1 LEVLTQ
7 VRFDGAEFVQDHGMI
22 DLLKKITL
30 LLTVLSSV
38 GCTLPWHKEV
48 ARSNAPPALSMN
60 ISSAELVEH
69 LNSKTQGLEGWRC
82 TSTRMHVRLPNGMG
96 QRLKG
101 AIACQAPNYFRL
113 TASNVIATAD
123 LGSNNHRC
131 WVYVKPGESA
141 IMTWKH
147 EDTALLQQIPS
158 GVPYIDPNWLML
170 VLGVTPLNPSDYE
183 ISSPAGSNE
192 LWLAAIEEGPSGGP
206 LRRVIKVDVM
216 TGDIREH
223 AVYDSERNPLVR
235 AQLSGYRWYNQKR
248 IPQSVKLLFPQMDSE
263 MTLTFD
269 GIETNPHLP
278 DELWRMPDH
287 NLQVVD
293 LGEVIRHKMLAEQ
306 GQLARGQNQFGAAPT
321 AHLQAPVFDDT
332 TRSAFAPPAETTLID
347 GSFGEQQGLEEP
359 DWDTPIS
366 YTRTSEPVRQ
376 VQENPS
382 PPPRRRTMFDYF
394 RRR

>member
-1 LEVLTQ
+1 
-7 VRFDGAEFVQDHGMI
+7 MI
-22 DLLKKITL
+22 ELLKNITFL
-30 LLTVLSSV
+30 LIVFSIA
-38 GCTLPWHKEV
+38 GCTGFLQKETP
-48 ARSNAPPALSMN
+48 RSSAPPALSMN
-60 ISSAELVEH
+60 ISSADLVEH

-123 LGSNNHRC
+123 LGSNHQRC

-141 IMTWKH
+141 IMTWRH

-170 VLGVTPLNPSDYE
+170 VLGVTPLNPDDYE
-183 ISSPAGSNE
+183 ISSPAGSRE
-192 LWLAAIEEGPSGGP
+192 LWLAAIEEGPSGRP
-206 LRRVIKVDVM
+206 LRRVIKVDVVS
-216 TGDIREH
+216 GDIREH

-248 IPQSVKLLFPQMDSE
+248 IPQSVKLLFPLMDSE

-278 DELWRMPDH
+278 DKLWRMPDH

-293 LGEVIRHKMLAEQ
+293 LGEVVRHRMLAEQ
-306 GQLARGQNQFGAAPT
+306 GHLNPGQNQFGSVPT
-321 AHLQAPVFDDT
+321 VHLQSPEFES
-332 TRSAFAPPAETTLID
+332 TRSAFVPSAEASLID
-347 GSFGEQQGLEEP
+347 GSFGEPQELEEP
-359 DWDTPIS
+359 DWDKPIS
-366 YTRTSEPVRQ
+366 YSRNMAPAVSAGMQ
-376 VQENPS
+376 QS
-382 PPPRRRTMFDYF
+382 PPPRRKTLFDYF

>member
-1 LEVLTQ
+1 MQ
-7 VRFDGAEFVQDHGMI
+7 
-22 DLLKKITL
+22 
-30 LLTVLSSV
+30 
-38 GCTLPWHKEV
+38 
-48 ARSNAPPALSMN
+48 PPKLSMN
-60 ISSAELVEH
+60 ITSDELVQH

-82 TSTRMHVRLPNGMG
+82 TSTRMQVRLPNGIS

-141 IMTWKH
+141 VMTWKH

-170 VLGVTPLNPSDYE
+170 VLGVTPLDPADYE
-183 ISSPAGSNE
+183 ISSPAGSRE
-192 LWLAAIEEGPSGGP
+192 LWLAAIETGASGRP

-216 TGDIREH
+216 SGDVREH

-235 AQLSGYRWYNQKR
+235 AQLSGYRVYNQKR

-263 MTLTFD
+263 LTLTFD

-278 DELWRMPDH
+278 DELWRMPDR
-287 NLQVVD
+287 NMQVVD
-293 LGEVIRHKMLAEQ
+293 LGEVIRSRMLAEQ
-306 GQLARGQNQFGAAPT
+306 QQFYQPPT
-321 AHLQAPVFDDT
+321 AHLEPPIFEG
-332 TRSAFAPPAETTLID
+332 TRSAFVTPSGSGSYD
-347 GSFGEQQGLEEP
+347 GSEPEFDDMEEP

-366 YTRTSEPVRQ
+366 LSRTLEPAGHSESQPAPRQ
-376 VQENPS
+376 Q
-382 PPPRRRTMFDYF
+382 RRSMFDRF